1 MSKNLNSSES
11 NKIQIKFFKF
21 LCLYFRSFLL
31 SVGKFSSDLFS
42 GSIIG
47 LVSPVSGSNSI
58 LNRFSTSVPFFQNM
72 TGAMTLE
79 KNAMTHLHLR
89 DESEFQRW
97 IFEVKFF
104 IEKYRGDRG
113 IQK

>member
-1 MSKNLNSSES
+1 MSSDGN
-11 NKIQIKFFKF
+11 
-21 LCLYFRSFLL
+21 
-31 SVGKFSSDLFS
+31 SSDLFS

-79 KNAMTHLHLR
+79 KNAMSHLHLR
-89 DESEFQRW
+89 DESDSKIQSW

-104 IEKYRGDRG
+104 IEKYRGIGEYKNNISSQFFMFYEITIDSYV
-113 IQK
+113 

>member
-1 MSKNLNSSES
+1 M
-11 NKIQIKFFKF
+11 
-21 LCLYFRSFLL
+21 L

-104 IEKYRGDRG
+104 FIEKYRGIGEYKNNISSQFFMFYEITIDSYV
-113 IQK
+113 